1 MTSIESAPTIQPQSA
16 RDANV
21 KDDELQDSLLD
32 IPDQEDAEMD
42 DGVDAPVTSSTDSRN
57 DTNVNDHDNT
67 DVTTAAAA
75 VGNSISDEKNGSL
88 ASSSAAHA
96 LNGSLS
102 VADVVGSIDN
112 SSDPSSH
119 DPATSGNDPL
129 NTATI
134 NGSALSIAPG
144 SLAGTGPDTPVNGN
158 GSTRNQSPTPV
169 GPGTNG
175 KQGSVAASAPK
186 RIDVD
191 DIMTNFQKKLGKNW
205 ERYRTAITYFLIGKL
220 TRPELHEELSDFLD
234 PSTIHLHNH
243 FLLANLTNA
252 LRDAPQGEGGVLTGW
267 SSKNRDNHRNV
278 KGDSQLAKLKEDI
291 MGLSVRERRRIKA
304 IAKESGKRAPIPST
318 ITATRQAMLPKIPFV
333 NDREKLQQL
342 QQQAQQPTTD
352 VGVAKSIGTPAVWT
366 QNIIHAYE
374 APLASETFELPDNE
388 SLSTRM
394 LGISLEHGLLQGV
407 SSESASVMVCGL
419 EIYLKGI
426 IEQMV
431 DRAKIRRKEHEKITL
446 EDAAMVLEA
455 APSGFVEYSG
465 PLYRLKNVMLHDDDD
480 ELPVENS
487 TMTNGKAAQVKPQ
500 ISAATAVSASAAKNS
515 PNPPSSSLPAAT
527 KGPISDRGAVKN
539 LLKELLASS

>member
-1 MTSIESAPTIQPQSA
+1 MTSIESAPTIQPPSA
-16 RDANV
+16 QDADI
-21 KDDELQDSLLD
+21 KDDGLQDSLLD

-42 DGVDAPVTSSTDSRN
+42 GVDFPITSTTETS
-57 DTNVNDHDNT
+57 DTN
-67 DVTTAAAA
+67 A
-75 VGNSISDEKNGSL
+75 VGDVNKDATVGPDSIAGGKNGSI
-88 ASSSAAHA
+88 ASSSSAA
-96 LNGSLS
+96 LNGSVT
-102 VADVVGSIDN
+102 VADVVGSIDG
-112 SSDPSSH
+112 PSATSH
-119 DPATSGNDPL
+119 DPITENGTL

-144 SLAGTGPDTPVNGN
+144 SLAGTVASGAGPDTPVNG
-158 GSTRNQSPTPV
+158 STRNQTPTSA
-169 GPGTNG
+169 GSGANS
-175 KQGSVAASAPK
+175 KQGSTAATAPK

-252 LRDAPQGEGGVLTGW
+252 LRDAPQGDGGVLTGW

-304 IAKESGKRAPIPST
+304 ISKESGKRAPIPST

-352 VGVAKSIGTPAVWT
+352 AGVSKSIGTPAVWT

-374 APLASETFELPDNE
+374 APLASETYELPDNE
-388 SLSTRM
+388 SLATRM
-394 LGISLEHGLLQGV
+394 LGVSLEHGLLQGV
-407 SSESASVMVCGL
+407 SSESTSVMVCGL

-431 DRAKIRRKEHEKITL
+431 DRAKIRHKEHEKITV

-465 PLYRLKNVMLHDDDD
+465 PLHRLKDVMLHDDDD
-480 ELPVENS
+480 ELSIEGS
-487 TMTNGKAAQVKPQ
+487 TMTNGKTSQAKPEST
-500 ISAATAVSASAAKNS
+500 SATSKST
-515 PNPPSSSLPAAT
+515 PNPLSSSSPAAT